1 MASDGPLALV
11 MKWAV
16 LLTPLGLILA
26 NLWLIGQAGTLPPNI
41 PEGSAIPSDAYR
53 WLYGISIALTLGAL
67 VHIARAS
74 SRIRSWDRAPRR

>member
-26 NLWLIGQAGTLPPNI
+26 NLWLPGAG
-41 PEGSAIPSDAYR
+41 YR
-53 WLYGISIALTLGAL
+53 
-67 VHIARAS
+67 
-74 SRIRSWDRAPRR
+74 